1 MFSLPQTLSSVIYKS
16 TLIIFKG
23 LVFRFLILK
32 GCKVYTHFHPLH
44 TIILCMKNS
53 FQVLLMIHAHNMKIL
68 VVIEDSN

>member
-32 GCKVYTHFHPLH
+32 RCKVYTHFHLLH
-44 TIILCMKNS
+44 TIILSMKNS
-53 FQVLLMIHAHNMKIL
+53 FEVLLMINAHNMKIL